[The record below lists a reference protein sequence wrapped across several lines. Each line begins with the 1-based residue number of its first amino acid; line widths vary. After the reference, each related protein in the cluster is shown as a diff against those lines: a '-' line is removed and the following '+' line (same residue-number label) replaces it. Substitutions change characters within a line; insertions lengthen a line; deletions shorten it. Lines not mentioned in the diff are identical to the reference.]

1 MDLRILVGLIVALI
15 AAAVVLS
22 VMLSSASKENA
33 SLKTALAAQGAV
45 LAETRAE
52 LALRDAVIKKR
63 DAEIAEAERK
73 AEQQGRAYAKLKRE
87 KKDVRDWADSPVPA
101 DVRGLLEAAGADR
114 AAGPTCGADGR
125 GGNP

>member
-1 MDLRILVGLIVALI
+1 MEWKICAGVIIVLLAACAILYAMHLRDAE
-15 AAAVVLS
+15 
-22 VMLSSASKENA
+22 ENA

-52 LALRDAVIKKR
+52 LALRDAVIAKR
-63 DAEIAEAERK
+63 DAALAEAERK

-87 KKDVRDWADSPVPA
+87 KKDVRDWADSPLPG
-101 DVRGLLEAAGADR
+101 DVRGLLEAAGSGD